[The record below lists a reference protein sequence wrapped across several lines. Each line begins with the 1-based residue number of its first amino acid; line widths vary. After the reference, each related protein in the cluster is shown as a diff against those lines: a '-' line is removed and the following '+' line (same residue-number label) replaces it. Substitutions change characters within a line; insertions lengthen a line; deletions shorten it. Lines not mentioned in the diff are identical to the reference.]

1 VAKAVNNGK
10 AQPKKGAHAGKPAQ
24 SGKASGK
31 QGEAKPARGKAA
43 QARSRVRGRS
53 RERKSLR
60 QFLHEV
66 RIELGKVTWPTRKD
80 LIQSTIV
87 VLVAVAI
94 ATAYTF
100 VLDTAF
106 SRFVDLVVR
115 VIT

>member
-10 AQPKKGAHAGKPAQ
+10 AQPKKGAHAGKPTQ
-24 SGKASGK
+24 GGKASGK

-80 LIQSTIV
+80 LAQSTLV

-94 ATAYTF
+94 ATAYTG
-100 VLDTAF
+100 VLDVIFDRAIAF
-106 SRFVDLVVR
+106 VVGLL
-115 VIT
+115 T